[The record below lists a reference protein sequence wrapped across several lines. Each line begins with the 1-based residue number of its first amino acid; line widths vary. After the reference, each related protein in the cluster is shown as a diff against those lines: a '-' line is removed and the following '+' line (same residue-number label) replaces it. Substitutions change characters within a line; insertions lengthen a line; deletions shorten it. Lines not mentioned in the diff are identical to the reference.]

1 MKKRFLLVI
10 LCAILWVNVISC
22 AGKQK
27 EIDVNKRENIQ
38 ETSVQHDSEKEE
50 VQTKSYEDYSGDYS
64 IEELLVQDYKYGT
77 VMNLKID
84 PEGKAEGTITSMT
97 ENCTHMAEVNFKG
110 KVNNNVIEADFDE
123 DGWGHRGNIKIELKD
138 GYLQLTAKYT
148 ETNEDASSLWGIGEA
163 SYKMIK
169 NNTEV
174 KRTLQDLIDGGLQI
188 IDSQTFNTKLDNYGY
203 VKFISGVKRENAS
216 EIFTFYIADNDNN
229 ILYKLPP
236 FSGNDSGFAD
246 QVNCIAFRDFNGDG
260 NKDILII
267 CNYKNFEGKY
277 VKHAG
282 IYMQSGNK
290 FIEDEELTKTINDSG
305 CNDKMENVISFLN
318 E

>member
-1 MKKRFLLVI
+1 MKKRFLLI
-10 LCAILWVNVISC
+10 LCAILCVNIISC
-22 AGKQK
+22 AGNQK
-27 EIDVNKRENIQ
+27 KTEVNKKENL
-38 ETSVQHDSEKEE
+38 EKTSVQNDFEKEE
-50 VQTKSYEDYSGDYS
+50 VETESYEDYSGDYS
-64 IEELLVQDYKYGT
+64 IEKLLVQDYKYGT
-77 VMNLKID
+77 IMNLKID
-84 PEGKAEGTITSMT
+84 AEGNVEGTITSMT

-110 KVNNNVIEADFDE
+110 KVDNNVIESDFDE
-123 DGWGHRGNIKIELKD
+123 DGWGHRGTIKIELKD
-138 GYLQLTAKYT
+138 DYLQLTTKYT
-148 ETNEDASSLWGIGEA
+148 KTNDDASSLWGIGEA

-203 VKFISGVKRENAS
+203 VKFISGLKRENAS
-216 EIFTFYIADNDNN
+216 EIFAFYIADNNHN
-229 ILYKLPP
+229 ILYKLPS

-267 CNYKNFEGKY
+267 CNYKNFEGEY
-277 VKHAG
+277 IKHAG
-282 IYMQSGNK
+282 IYMQNENK